1 MTESREGPW
10 LHIGFADGR
19 AAEQKH
25 KGTPEAE
32 SGVPFFTQ
40 KRRENAFFYFG
51 KYFTKNGG
59 CFIISLKKLY
69 EMFKTER
76 KKQLF
81 DGKMPCFTTAH

>member
-1 MTESREGPW
+1 MAPHWKGRA
-10 LHIGFADGR
+10 FADGR

-59 CFIISLKKLY
+59 CFIISLKKLH
-69 EMFKTER
+69 
-76 KKQLF
+76 KKLLKLNAAVF
-81 DGKMPCFTTAH
+81 VVIFPRLSNF

>member
-1 MTESREGPW
+1 MAPHWKGRA
-10 LHIGFADGR
+10 FADGC

-25 KGTPEAE
+25 KGTPETE

-59 CFIISLKKLY
+59 CFIISLKKIV
-69 EMFKTER
+69 
-76 KKQLF
+76 
-81 DGKMPCFTTAH
+81 